1 MIYWRADWGD
11 LVMARQKIELAAEEA
26 EELSRRARATTVSVR
41 DRQRAEIIVLSAQ
54 GQTQQRIAEQLGI
67 SRVAVNR
74 WVGRFALHRLD
85 GLTDRAG
92 RGRKPWLPQ
101 TAVQQVVEQAVTP
114 PAHLGRWSCRTMAR
128 AAGISPASVQR
139 LWAGSDIKPHLS
151 RTFKLSNDTRFE
163 EKFWDVIGLYLNPPD
178 KALVLC
184 CDEKSQCQ
192 ALERTQPGLPLGIG
206 HIRTKTHD
214 YVRHGTLTL
223 FAALNYLEGKL
234 ITRLAARHRHQEWL
248 AFLKLIDQQSSA
260 ELDIHIIAD
269 NYATHKHPQ
278 VKKWLE
284 RHARFHMHYT
294 PTSSSWMNLVERFFG
309 DLTAF
314 ISEKSFASTR
324 ELADAIIT
332 FLAAAR
338 NDNPRRYV
346 WKAKGEDILR
356 KIDAARRALAAGPAQ
371 CNSISDTSH

>member
-1 MIYWRADWGD
+1 MGEGI
-11 LVMARQKIELAAEEA
+11 MARQRIELQADEA
-26 EELSRRARATTVSVR
+26 GELRRRLRASTVSVR
-41 DRQRAEIIVLSAQ
+41 DRRRSEIILLSTE
-54 GQTQQRIAEQLGI
+54 GLTQQQIAERMGI
-67 SRVAVNR
+67 SRLQVNR
-74 WVGRFALHRLD
+74 WVGRFATERLA
-85 GLTDRAG
+85 GLSDAPG
-92 RGRKPWLPQ
+92 RGRKPWL
-101 TAVQQVVEQAVTP
+101 ADGAAKQVVEQAVTP
-114 PAHLGRWSCRTMAR
+114 PPHLGRWSCRTMAR
-128 AAGISPASVQR
+128 AVGISAASVQR
-139 LWAGSDIKPHLS
+139 LWAANDIKPHLS
-151 RTFKLSNDTRFE
+151 RTFKLSNDKQFE
-163 EKFWDVIGLYLNPPD
+163 EKFWDVIGLYLDPPD

-192 ALERTQPGLPLGIG
+192 ALARTQPGLPLGIG

-214 YVRHGTLTL
+214 DLRHGTLTL
-223 FAALNYLEGKL
+223 FAALNYLEGRL
-234 ITRLAARHRHQEWL
+234 ITRLAACPRPSPGQACHQEWL
-248 AFLKLIDQQSSA
+248 AFLKLIDQQSPA

-284 RHARFHMHYT
+284 RHSRFHMHYT

-314 ISEKSFASTR
+314 ISEQRFASTR
-324 ELADAIIT
+324 ALADAIIT
-332 FLAAAR
+332 FLAAR